1 MASHGLFGLRFGA
14 NVFVRILMSLI
25 NLQKPIT
32 PRYCSIG
39 LYGGGASRQYHRAR
53 LAAAMQPFQGRGRL
67 TNHPG
72 VARSSQPWAERVMVH
87 WV

>member
-39 LYGGGASRQYHRAR
+39 LYGGAYLGSTTAR
-53 LAAAMQPFQGRGRL
+53 VLPLRCNPF
-67 TNHPG
+67 
-72 VARSSQPWAERVMVH
+72 RVGDV
-87 WV
+87 